1 MTVAE
6 SMKTTGPER
15 HDAMSRS
22 GAWLALGAAVLA
34 APAAA
39 LSLDECARSVAV
51 HGEEYGHT
59 DLTGGLVLWG
69 YRWTNEGTAEDMNL
83 ADCRAGEMLSAR
95 LMSRGMTEPIPYDR
109 RERAATAMMALL
121 DGSMSF
127 INLDRVANA
136 MGDIRVPVERGA
148 LADEPCACAALYPG
162 ARDDL
167 APYGGAQ

>member
-1 MTVAE
+1 MA
-6 SMKTTGPER
+6 PEKME
-15 HDAMSRS
+15 APGSEGVTSASRW
-22 GAWLALGAAVLA
+22 GAWLALSAAVVA

-39 LSLDECARSVAV
+39 LSLDDCARPVAV

-69 YRWTNEGTAEDMNL
+69 YRWTNQGAAEDMNL

-95 LMSRGMTEPIPYDR
+95 LMSHGMTEPIPYDR
-109 RERAATAMMALL
+109 RDRAAGAMTALL

-127 INLDRVANA
+127 ITLDRVAVA

-148 LADEPCACAALYPG
+148 LVDEPCACAALYPG

>member
-1 MTVAE
+1 MTAAADMDAPGSEGVTSAFRRVAL
-6 SMKTTGPER
+6 
-15 HDAMSRS
+15 
-22 GAWLALGAAVLA
+22 LALSAAIFA

-39 LSLDECARSVAV
+39 LTLDECARPVAV

-69 YRWTNEGTAEDMNL
+69 YRWTNQGAAEDMNL

-95 LMSRGMTEPIPYDR
+95 LMSHGMTEPIPYDR
-109 RERAATAMMALL
+109 RERAAGAMTALL

-127 INLDRVANA
+127 ITLDRVAAA
-136 MGDIRVPVERGA
+136 MGDIRVPVERSA

-167 APYGGAQ
+167 APYGRAR